1 MEAWKKRAA
10 VPLLSAGCSLASTN
24 KDING
29 PDRRA
34 VDSVVTNEV
43 LAGLRAQAAP
53 GCLLCS
59 IDEWEADWNAQSQE

>member
-1 MEAWKKRAA
+1 MEEESGRSSPVCWVQPGKHQ
-10 VPLLSAGCSLASTN
+10 

-43 LAGLRAQAAP
+43 WLG
-53 GCLLCS
+53 
-59 IDEWEADWNAQSQE
+59 